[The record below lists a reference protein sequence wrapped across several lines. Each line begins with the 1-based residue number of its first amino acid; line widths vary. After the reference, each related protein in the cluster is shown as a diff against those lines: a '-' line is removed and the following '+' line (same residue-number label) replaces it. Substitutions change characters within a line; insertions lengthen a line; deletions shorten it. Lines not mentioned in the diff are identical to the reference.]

1 MKNIKIKIS
10 DLVFVKAGKDKGKIG
25 QVVKI
30 FPAVRKAEVQGVNT
44 LKKNAKPSKKY
55 PKGGIIDISHPIDIS
70 NLAVVCP
77 GCKKITKIKIARK
90 GKKATRIC
98 QKCQA
103 DLSIKPK
110 PNDK

>member
-10 DLVFVKAGKDKGKIG
+10 DSVFVRAGKDKGKIG

-30 FPAVRKAEVQGVNT
+30 FPLLRKAEVSGVNI

-70 NLAVVCP
+70 NLALVCP
-77 GCKKITKIKIARK
+77 NCKKISKVKVERVERKI
-90 GKKATRIC
+90 TRMC
-98 QKCQA
+98 AKCKT
-103 DLSIKPK
+103 DLSVKPK
-110 PNDK
+110 QNDK

>member
-25 QVVKI
+25 QVIKI
-30 FPAVRKAEVQGVNT
+30 FPDVRKAEVQGVNT

-55 PKGGIIDISHPIDIS
+55 PKGGIIDISHPIDAS
-70 NLAVVCP
+70 NLALVCP
-77 GCKKITKIKIARK
+77 SCRKITKIKIERSN
-90 GKKATRIC
+90 KKVTRIC